1 VVIRTA
7 TSGEAETLARFAERT
22 FRAAFAADNRLE
34 DMDAYCAAAF
44 APEVMRS
51 YLADPSITS
60 LVMVTADGELAA
72 YAQLRPEGPDDG
84 TELPEPL
91 ELWRFY
97 VDQPH
102 HGRGT
107 AQRMMDAVVD
117 AARARRGHAVAG
129 RLGAQHACASLLSQ
143 VRVRGH
149 RHTHI
154 RTRCRRSNRPSDD
167 PYPAPRRWWRVN
179 YVRLT
184 RSRLW

>member
-1 VVIRTA
+1 VVIRAA

-34 DMDAYCAAAF
+34 DLDAYCAAAF

-51 YLADPSITS
+51 YLAAPSITS

-117 AARARRGHAVAG
+117 AARARGAATLWLGVWERNTRAQAFYRKCGFVVIGTHTFA
-129 RLGAQHACASLLSQ
+129 LGADVQTDHLM
-143 VRVRGH
+143 
-149 RHTHI
+149 T
-154 RTRCRRSNRPSDD
+154 RTLRRDD
-167 PYPAPRRWWRVN
+167 GGE
-179 YVRLT
+179 
-184 RSRLW
+184 